1 MNIGSGHRE
10 QENPAMQLLPVK
22 IDKPETTN
30 FILGQTHFI
39 KIVEDVHEAL
49 IQQSTWFCRS

>member
-1 MNIGSGHRE
+1 
-10 QENPAMQLLPVK
+10 MQLLPVK

-39 KIVEDVHEAL
+39 KAVEDVHEAL
-49 IQQSTWFCRS
+49 IQQSTRFCRS